1 MHLANGRH
9 RERLC
14 PYSLQCCK
22 ADCLFAFL
30 SRCLGVCVL
39 LPVHTWMLSP
49 SCIWFLSHLL
59 RVTYNWVVSLLI
71 SYPLYVCLHV
81 IDLLQIYLL
90 FCLSNCLSEYLYYL
104 YSLFVCLI
112 DWLLI
117 ILFGWLSFWVSVC
130 LSIGVTFMLCVCIT
144 SCTIL
149 RTFQYSHCHRF
160 FESAF
165 LLYSE
170 HEVTAIN
177 ILHNKIQAIL
187 KQFRLLKQSD
197 TLNNH
202 RY

>member
-59 RVTYNWVVSLLI
+59 RVTYNWVVSLLL

-144 SCTIL
+144 IAARLFALSSTHTATGSLNRPSSCIRNMRSPPLT
-149 RTFQYSHCHRF
+149 YSITKYRRSWNSF
-160 FESAF
+160 D
-165 LLYSE
+165 Y
-170 HEVTAIN
+170 
-177 ILHNKIQAIL
+177 
-187 KQFRLLKQSD
+187 
-197 TLNNH
+197 LNNQTP
-202 RY
+202 